1 MLRRKT
7 IIVLTIT
14 FMVTL
19 MVSAFSYLYISQVL
33 RLRLD
38 NANETAKQLT
48 RQLAYAAE
56 NDPPDFSSTA
66 IDTNDPRLGEAG
78 LDRVSA
84 DRHRPRT
91 TCCNPPAVAGSS
103 SWTPPSSAPTARLC
117 STPTPTWWEKSSP
130 RGLISSESSK
140 LASESNFA

>member
-38 NANETAKQLT
+38 NANETATQLT

-66 IDTNDPRLGEAG
+66 IDTNA
-78 LDRVSA
+78 A
-84 DRHRPRT
+84 D
-91 TCCNPPAVAGSS
+91 NLMFMIS
-103 SWTPPSSAPTARLC
+103 SWFLKTA
-117 STPTPTWWEKSSP
+117 
-130 RGLISSESSK
+130 GK
-140 LASESNFA
+140 LNLARHVTAGR